1 MVVVLMCGGGTL
13 GGMTTLVATTMDLSS
28 EVFFE
33 NLFFM
38 PTDINN
44 QH

>member
-28 EVFFE
+28 QVFFLKSIFYA
-33 NLFFM
+33 N
-38 PTDINN
+38 
-44 QH
+44 